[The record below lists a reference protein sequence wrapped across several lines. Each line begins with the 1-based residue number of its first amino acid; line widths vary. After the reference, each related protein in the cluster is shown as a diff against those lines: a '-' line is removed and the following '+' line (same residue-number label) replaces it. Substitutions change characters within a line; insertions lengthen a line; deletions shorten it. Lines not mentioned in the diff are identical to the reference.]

1 MQELNSSTKNWNP
14 PIPLEEEVHL
24 YPWPDNVYPEPFNAF
39 IHELSRSTETPIE
52 LSAALI
58 LAMVAT
64 AVQTSFQ
71 VQIKE
76 DYYEPLCLWVLPIL
90 PPGERKSR
98 VYTEISLPLKEWEL
112 EQKKLMEPIIQS
124 AASKNKTME
133 VRLKELRN
141 KAAKVEGS
149 NFSAIQQQIE
159 SLEKEMTPIP
169 SHPRIWT
176 GDITPEHLGTLMALN
191 QECASVLNDE
201 GGIFSILAGLYSDGN
216 PNIDLVLQGH
226 AASPVRVDRGS
237 RESVVLNRPVL
248 TIGITVQPQTIK
260 EICSNKTF
268 RGRGLLGRF
277 LYVMPKSKI
286 GLRTLEEPPISQ
298 EVVIQYR
305 QIVKTL
311 LNLRQTKDKQQLRN
325 LKLSVEAY
333 QKWKEY
339 AKLIE
344 KLMGEEIGKLTH
356 MTDWAGKLAGAIG
369 RIAGLIHCMRYANDN
384 PVDHEI
390 SFTDMHAAVKIGHCL
405 TSHAIA
411 VFDLLHQDGVVPI
424 GRQLL
429 NWIKYEKRTQF
440 KFRDLQRKF
449 RRFKKNELEPVLT
462 LLKEHEILQEW
473 EYKPD
478 NGRPSRLF
486 EVNPLIFETEDS
498 TKK

>member
-14 PIPLEEEVHL
+14 PIPLDEEAYL
-24 YPWPDNVYPEPFNAF
+24 LPWPDNVYPEPFNAF
-39 IHELSRSTETPIE
+39 INELSRSTETPIE
-52 LSAALI
+52 LSATLL
-58 LAMVAT
+58 LAVVAT

-98 VYTEISLPLKEWEL
+98 VYTEITQPLKEWEL
-112 EQKKLMEPIIQS
+112 ERKKLMDPIIQS

-141 KAAKVEGS
+141 KAAKAEGG

-159 SLEKEMTPIP
+159 ALEKEIIPIP

-369 RIAGLIHCMRYANDN
+369 RIAGLIHCMRYANSN
-384 PVDHEI
+384 PLDHEI
-390 SFTDMHAAVKIGHCL
+390 SFNDMQAAVKIGHCL
-405 TSHAIA
+405 TNHAVA
-411 VFDLLHQDGVVPI
+411 VFDLLHQDGALPI

-429 NWIKYEKRTQF
+429 NWIKYQKLTQF
-440 KFRDLQRKF
+440 KFRDVQRKF
-449 RRFKKNELEPVLT
+449 RRFKRELEPVLT
-462 LLKEHEILQEW
+462 LLKEHEIIQEW
-473 EYKPD
+473 ELKPQH
-478 NGRPSRLF
+478 GRPSRMF
-486 EVNPLIFETEDS
+486 DVNPFIFETEDS
-498 TKK
+498 IKK